1 MSTKNLLKLHEAI
14 AVVLLS
20 KKNRTASFDEIANEI
35 NQRKLYLRKDGD
47 DVPAYQIRQRSL
59 LSNGRYH
66 HLFEVFGKDFLR
78 LRNGQPSN
86 N

>member
-1 MSTKNLLKLHEAI
+1 M
-14 AVVLLS
+14 VLLS
-20 KKNRTASFDEIANEI
+20 KENRTASFNEVASEI
-35 NQRKLYLRKDGD
+35 NQRKLYLRKDGK

-66 HLFEVFGKDFLR
+66 HLFEVLEKDLLR
-78 LRNGQPSN
+78 LINGQPAN